1 MKGYIPLMQFK
12 NLIDTSAEAC
22 HMVSR
27 AKMLQNFAS
36 LNDEFL
42 AAHWDEVQAAD
53 EWVHTQL
60 SHPISTDLFHA
71 CERINESRRKKLKRG
86 NAFFLNGVFFHV
98 GLFVTFTIAP
108 RYINLDE
115 KTLRQRANEYLRSYA
130 CSYALNVDYGS
141 KNNRFHIHATVFG
154 IERIEL
160 KKWAYGVVKAKRIR
174 NEGDLTSKDPKEL
187 LKASTRLKKYTMKL
201 MNHAT
206 KGTTSG
212 RMTYSKVKP
221 WDIPPTRSG
230 YQPDIDELIFQS
242 ILDSK

>member
-1 MKGYIPLMQFK
+1 MIFK
-12 NLIDTSAEAC
+12 NLTDTSAEAC

-42 AAHWDEVQAAD
+42 AAHLDEVQAAD

-60 SHPISTDLFHA
+60 SHPITSDLFHT
-71 CERINESRRKKLKRG
+71 CEKINESRRQKLKRG
-86 NAFFLNGVFFHV
+86 NAFFQNGVFFHV

-130 CSYALNVDYGS
+130 CSYALNVDYGK
-141 KNNRFHIHATVFG
+141 KNGRFHIHATVFG
-154 IERIEL
+154 IERIES
-160 KKWAYGVVKAKRIR
+160 KKWAYGIVKAERIR

-187 LKASTRLKKYTMKL
+187 LEASTRLKKYTMKL

-230 YQPDIDELIFQS
+230 YQPDFDELVYQS
-242 ILDSK
+242 IRDSE